1 MAALQVADVLERL
14 LEVANIRSYILWRDD
29 GLVSKRSLS
38 ESAVSQAFSILGTL
52 KAGQITSISL
62 ATRLCFVSLFLL
74 FFYPV
79 S

>member
-38 ESAVSQAFSILGTL
+38 ETAASQAFSILGTL

-62 ATRLCFVSLFLL
+62 ATRLASFPCFFFFL
-74 FFYPV
+74 
-79 S
+79 SC